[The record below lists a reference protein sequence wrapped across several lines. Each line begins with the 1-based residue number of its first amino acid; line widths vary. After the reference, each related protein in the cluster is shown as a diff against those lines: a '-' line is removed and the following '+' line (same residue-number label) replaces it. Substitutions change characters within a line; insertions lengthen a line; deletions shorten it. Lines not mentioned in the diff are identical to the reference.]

1 LNSQF
6 NISLILFHQQ
16 IKILYYKIT
25 HLDVVKKNIYT
36 LYYVYLDELGMVEAL
51 ML

>member
-16 IKILYYKIT
+16 IKKLWYE
-25 HLDVVKKNIYT
+25 KNISRCS
-36 LYYVYLDELGMVEAL
+36 
-51 ML
+51 